1 MMIFNKLMPELIDG
15 LVTKHCLFDFD
26 LRRIN
31 WVASLNNIS
40 FVGTYGHVSAIEVMD
55 GHFHVFRCS
64 VETFLSLVRTQVRFV
79 ALDLA

>member
-26 LRRIN
+26 LCRID
-31 WVASLNNIS
+31 WVSSLNNIS
-40 FVGTYGHVSAIEVMD
+40 LVGTDGHVAAVEVID

-64 VETFLSLVRTQVRFV
+64 VETFFFVGRHTDLVRS
-79 ALDLA
+79 A